1 MSNKPLLVCIPGTLC
16 TSDVF
21 MPMLVDFPF
30 EAKIVE
36 FNQHDN
42 LSDMAAEV
50 MRIAGDSP
58 FIPVGFSMGG
68 MVAFELIRMN
78 VPQLAGMVLLN
89 SNCHADIPERKAG
102 RDSHLK
108 MAKTQGIETLIRQ
121 EYLPVYFCDPFCDE
135 GEIVTEMAK
144 QLGVTTFE
152 AQLKVLAERPDSLNI
167 LTSFDKP
174 LLIVGAQNDRPCPP
188 AHQQIMAKAATQ
200 SELHL
205 LSDCG
210 HFAPLKAPTIIA
222 NLIKQWVKKYYA

>member
-1 MSNKPLLVCIPGTLC
+1 
-16 TSDVF
+16 
-21 MPMLVDFPF
+21 MPMLADLPL

-50 MRIAGDSP
+50 MRIAGDRP

-78 VPQLAGMVLLN
+78 IPQLVGIVLLN
-89 SNCHADIPERKAG
+89 SNCHADLPGRKAD

-108 MAKTQGIETLIRQ
+108 IAKTRGIETLIRQ

-135 GEIVTEMAK
+135 SEIVMEMAK
-144 QLGVTTFE
+144 LLGVIAFE
-152 AQLKVLAERPDSLNI
+152 AQLKVLAQRPDSLNI
-167 LTSFDKP
+167 LTNFDKP

-188 AHQQIMAKAATQ
+188 AHQQIMAKAAAQ
-200 SELHL
+200 SELYL

-210 HFAPLKAPTIIA
+210 HFAPLQAPTIIA
-222 NLIKQWVKKYYA
+222 NLIKQWVNKYYA

>member
-1 MSNKPLLVCIPGTLC
+1 MNNKPLLVCIPGTLC

-78 VPQLAGMVLLN
+78 VPQLAGMVVIN
-89 SNCHADIPERKAG
+89 SK
-102 RDSHLK
+102 
-108 MAKTQGIETLIRQ
+108 
-121 EYLPVYFCDPFCDE
+121 
-135 GEIVTEMAK
+135 
-144 QLGVTTFE
+144 
-152 AQLKVLAERPDSLNI
+152 
-167 LTSFDKP
+167 
-174 LLIVGAQNDRPCPP
+174 
-188 AHQQIMAKAATQ
+188 
-200 SELHL
+200 
-205 LSDCG
+205 
-210 HFAPLKAPTIIA
+210 
-222 NLIKQWVKKYYA
+222 